1 MDAKLNYIDKI
12 KDKPLCGFFSPLTNS
27 SKVKAKISKAVHKSR
42 AKCTSQERPYLILSE
57 NKVKGAG
64 IILRRTRTSVFESS
78 FYQYLPTIARLPPT
92 PRLHMIRLI
101 FFPTGQN
108 LCILRQNNT
117 HLLFISFFKPV

>member
-27 SKVKAKISKAVHKSR
+27 SKVKAKISKAVYKSR

-78 FYQYLPTIARLPPT
+78 FCQYLPTIARLPPT
-92 PRLHMIRLI
+92 PKLHMIRLI

>member
-27 SKVKAKISKAVHKSR
+27 SKVKAKISKAVQKSQ
-42 AKCTSQERPYLILSE
+42 AKCPSQQRPYLILLE

-78 FYQYLPTIARLPPT
+78 FCQYLPKIARLVPT
-92 PRLHMIRLI
+92 LNSYGKADI
-101 FFPTGQN
+101 FPSGQN
-108 LCILRQNNT
+108 LGMLCQNNAF
-117 HLLFISFFKPV
+117 LLFCKPS